1 MYNPPKCQNTHTT
14 RPCHLLGTAQVFPS
28 LYLGIWYLTVD
39 SLLAVDLAAGVPLSF
54 LRPPANTHTADTA
67 YLLRQAG
74 WTPTA
79 SSHCWILWIKPSV
92 ALDTASSTL
101 SSAGMFQSYCLRIA
115 AMETTVPSKSVLKTH
130 FQAFP
135 LKAKTRR
142 TLNSEY
148 ELKFRDNQSISKD
161 IQGTN
166 WSSCT
171 LMWFTEG
178 ACRRKEIKRSSF
190 SLWISEEGTVVF
202 TLYLSSEIHLL
213 CTFEHTT

>member
-54 LRPPANTHTADTA
+54 LRPPANTQTADTA

-92 ALDTASSTL
+92 ALDTASSNTEQRRYVPELLPTNRCYGNYRTFQICTQDPL
-101 SSAGMFQSYCLRIA
+101 SS
-115 AMETTVPSKSVLKTH
+115 
-130 FQAFP
+130 FP
-135 LKAKTRR
+135 P
-142 TLNSEY
+142 
-148 ELKFRDNQSISKD
+148 QSKD
-161 IQGTN
+161 QKDTQFGIWAEIQ
-166 WSSCT
+166 
-171 LMWFTEG
+171 
-178 ACRRKEIKRSSF
+178 R
-190 SLWISEEGTVVF
+190 
-202 TLYLSSEIHLL
+202 
-213 CTFEHTT
+213 